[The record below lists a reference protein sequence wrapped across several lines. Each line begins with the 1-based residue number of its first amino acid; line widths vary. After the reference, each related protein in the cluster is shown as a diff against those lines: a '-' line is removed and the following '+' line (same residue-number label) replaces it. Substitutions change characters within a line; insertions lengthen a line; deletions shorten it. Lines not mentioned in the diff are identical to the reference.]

1 MTDLSISEKTKQAIL
16 YIAARLEE
24 PGNLYKV
31 LKAIYFAD
39 KEHLHEF
46 GRFITSEQYKAMQH
60 GPVPWAAYTA
70 VSGVRDSRVKQAKAS
85 GIFTVTDDHTIVPY
99 VDADTSIFSRSELL
113 CLDKAIDI
121 VKPLTFGQVKAMS
134 HDAAYRNASF
144 DDAMSVES
152 IAAMSQD
159 RDVLISYLNSR
170 H

>member
-1 MTDLSISEKTKQAIL
+1 MAELSISEKTKQVIL
-16 YIAARLEE
+16 YVAGRLGEK
-24 PGNLYKV
+24 GNLYKV

-60 GPVPWAAYTA
+60 GPVPWHAYTE
-70 VSGVRDSRVKQAKAS
+70 VSGVRDSRVKQARAS
-85 GIFTVTDDHTIVPY
+85 GIFTVTDENTIVPF
-99 VDADTSIFSRSELL
+99 VEADMSIFSKSELL
-113 CLDKAIDI
+113 CLDKAIETLR
-121 VKPLTFGQVKAMS
+121 PLSFGQVKTMS